1 MNFRF
6 REKVNKDVKKYNRIA
21 NNNNCITLVK
31 HSIAKFAY
39 NFKQHYIMKRNAT
52 AVWKGSIKEGN
63 GTISTQSTVLNNAQ
77 YSFKTRFEDGVGT
90 NPEELVAAAHS
101 GCFSMQLS
109 AFVTEGG
116 FEIESIQT
124 RCDINFVEGTIVGS
138 HLTVEAKIA
147 GIANDAFQELV
158 TKAEKNCPIS
168 RLLNTE
174 IDRKSVV

>member
-1 MNFRF
+1 
-6 REKVNKDVKKYNRIA
+6 
-21 NNNNCITLVK
+21 
-31 HSIAKFAY
+31 
-39 NFKQHYIMKRNAT
+39 MKRNAT
-52 AVWKGSIKEGN
+52 AVWQGSVTEGT
-63 GTISTQSTVLNNAQ
+63 GKLTTQSKTLDNAQ

-109 AFVTEGG
+109 AFIGEAG

-124 RCDINFVEGTIVGS
+124 KCDINFVNGSIVGS

-168 RLLNTE
+168 KLLNTE
-174 IDRKSVV
+174 ITSTAVLV